1 MFEEYCWH
9 LLKMLK
15 FLRLLTWFSSAYVSK
30 PWWNMHIWGRLICA
44 TLLRNLKSSIHNLIF
59 DLAYPCLKMSEL
71 LWHGGVFFFL
81 LRYLLFYYWML
92 FLQFRDVW
100 QLAMINMVAYSNRI
114 WVQTSLGYSNKLL
127 ILIYALLLIAHL
139 HMLPIWSCSLPYYWL
154 FIRALESSKF
164 FFLHILAQLLD
175 HPVLFL
181 LRI

>member
-1 MFEEYCWH
+1 MSVKLDETCISGW
-9 LLKMLK
+9 
-15 FLRLLTWFSSAYVSK
+15 
-30 PWWNMHIWGRLICA
+30 RLICA

-81 LRYLLFYYWML
+81 LQYLLFYYWML

-100 QLAMINMVAYSNRI
+100 QLAMINMVAYSNRF
-114 WVQTSLGYSNKLL
+114 WVQTSLGYSNKFL

-164 FFLHILAQLLD
+164 VILHTLSQLLD
-175 HPVLFL
+175 HLVLFL